1 MDPEAVMAHIEIRNV
16 SKRFG
21 ATVAL
26 SDVSMSVEAG
36 QVHGLLGENGAGKS
50 TLMKVL
56 SGVVKPDAGEVHIG
70 GQLLKLGS
78 PRNSRDIG
86 LAMAYQELSAP
97 PNITVATKLCLPKL
111 PTRFGFAVSQRE
123 LAERARARLREW
135 EAEHLDPHAV
145 ISELS
150 LAARQEV
157 EIVAAL
163 SSSPSLLVLDEP
175 TAALSNPSWLFRQLE
190 RVTATGASVI
200 YISHKL
206 NEINEICDT
215 GTVLRNG
222 RAVAGF
228 TRGELSEDELVELM
242 IGRSFDHAFPAKSDE
257 EAFGDVV
264 LDVRELSAGAKLSEV
279 SLHVRAGEIVGVAG
293 LEGQGQREL
302 FYALAGELRPHRG
315 TVTVA
320 GTSGSVDFALVPEER
335 KSEALFLQMRTD
347 FNLTLPLT
355 SRFSRAS
362 VVSRRRQRQLS
373 EEVATDVNLAPQMLK
388 QRIADLS
395 GGNQQK
401 VALGRAVAQSPRCLL
416 LFDPTRGV
424 DAATKLEIY
433 KLTREFATK
442 GHAVLVYSTEIP
454 ELVGLC
460 DRVCSLYEG
469 RIVAEHTADELVE
482 SSVMRRILG
491 RNEGAVR

>member
-1 MDPEAVMAHIEIRNV
+1 MAHIEILNV

-21 ATVAL
+21 ATAAL
-26 SDVSMSVEAG
+26 SNVSMSVEAG

-56 SGVVKPDAGEVHIG
+56 SGVVSPDTGEVKIG
-70 GQLLKLGS
+70 GNRLRLGS
-78 PRNSRDIG
+78 PRDSRDIG

-123 LAERARARLREW
+123 LTEKARARLREW
-135 EAEHLDPHAV
+135 EADHLDPHAV

-163 SSSPSLLVLDEP
+163 ASSPKLLVLDEP
-175 TAALSNPSWLFRQLE
+175 TAALSDPNWLFRQLE
-190 RVTATGASVI
+190 RVTASGASVI

-206 NEINEICDT
+206 NEINAICDT

-222 RAVAGF
+222 KAVAGF

-242 IGRSFDHAFPAKSDE
+242 IGRSFNHAFPAKPDQNGIGE
-257 EAFGDVV
+257 VV
-264 LDVRELSAGAKLSEV
+264 LDVRELMAGTKLSGV
-279 SLHVRAGEIVGVAG
+279 SVQVRAGEIVGVAG

-302 FYALAGELRPHRG
+302 FYALAGELRPHGG
-315 TVTVA
+315 TVTVVA
-320 GTSGSVDFALVPEER
+320 KPGTVDFSLVPEER
-335 KSEALFLQMRTD
+335 KSEALFLQMRSD

-362 VVSRRRQRQLS
+362 VVSRRRERELS
-373 EEVATDVNLAPQMLK
+373 EGIAAEVNLAPKMLK

-401 VALGRAVAQSPRCLL
+401 VVFGRAVAQSPRCLL

-433 KLTREFATK
+433 KMTREFAAK

-460 DRVCSLYEG
+460 DRVCSLYGG
-469 RIVAEHTADELVE
+469 RIVAEHTAEDLSE
-482 SSVMRRILG
+482 SSVMRSVLG
-491 RNEGAVR
+491 RNAEVVR